1 MLRDAFLESYGNEL
15 DERLPRYVRMYF
27 DKQIRANPKFMVDLI
42 TVFYDNTVL
51 PDEKADV
58 LEKQIAAQ
66 PTTEVLQIFIYLIL
80 FSVVMVI
87 VALISAIMQNRIF
100 FNIQNSTDHAVGA
113 LIGVIEAGVMLV
125 LFTLIT
131 RLLVLLMGG
140 HFLFFNEPTI
150 EETKL
155 FSFFYDHINILL

>member
-1 MLRDAFLESYGNEL
+1 
-15 DERLPRYVRMYF
+15 MYF

-100 FNIQNSTDHAVGA
+100 FNIQNSTDLIILGVVSICLNVKKVGGLLSGDVVLRVKHATVA
-113 LIGVIEAGVMLV
+113 
-125 LFTLIT
+125 
-131 RLLVLLMGG
+131 
-140 HFLFFNEPTI
+140 FN
-150 EETKL
+150 
-155 FSFFYDHINILL
+155 